1 MTDSELILPDENH
14 PFGESE
20 EHAIISMILD
30 IPEFFSNISEHI
42 KVEMFRLP
50 EARHVIQ
57 SVMDLYKKYGHVPP
71 RGIITD
77 HVKRTLTTAH
87 DWRPIIDL
95 LKRPLDPREAP
106 MIKDRIIE
114 WARNKQFELL
124 YGEKAIEAFTN
135 KKYDELMK
143 IVERAQ
149 SITMTKYNGIW
160 LHDSLDLLFQKKSIE
175 SLTSGFSHIDQWLHG
190 CGPAKK
196 EVLVWAAKTG
206 GGKSIVMVNSGVA
219 CARMGKKVLHLTL
232 ETAAIDILRR
242 YVGSITKMKMESIT
256 HVAEAKFKK
265 EEFGTDIPKEVSDLE
280 RILRD
285 RIKTFKSDSGEGS
298 VLVHEFEADAIS
310 INDIKQYVD
319 HLKKTIGWVPDV
331 IIIDYMELMVPRN
344 AGRGDQ
350 DNKEYLRQ
358 KKLAT
363 EVRALAQS
371 EDVLVI
377 TATQGNRQSVMT
389 GNDDKKKG
397 PSAESSP
404 NMGLGKLSN
413 SYDKAMPMDYIISIN
428 QDNSEQ
434 RGVGGDDE
442 VGKFRFYIEKNR
454 HGPNGKWVHAL
465 VHYPTMVVTQQ
476 SSGDVKIGG

>member
-1 MTDSELILPDENH
+1 MTNSELDLPDENH
-14 PFGESE
+14 PFGENE
-20 EHAIISMILD
+20 EPAIVSLILD

-42 KVEMFRLP
+42 RVEMFRLP
-50 EARHVIQ
+50 EARHVMQ
-57 SVMDLYKKYGHVPP
+57 SVLDLYKKYGHVPP

-77 HVKRTLTTAH
+77 HVKRTLTTSH

-106 MIKDRIIE
+106 MIKDRIVE

-124 YGEKAIEAFTN
+124 YGEKAIDAFTN
-135 KKYDELMK
+135 KRYDELMK
-143 IVERAQ
+143 IVEKAQ

-160 LHDSLDLLFQKKSIE
+160 LHDSLDLLFHKKSIE

-190 CGPAKK
+190 GGPAKK

-219 CARMGKKVLHLTL
+219 CAKMGKKVLHITL
-232 ETAAIDILRR
+232 ETAAVDILRR
-242 YVGSITKMKMESIT
+242 YVGVVTQLKMESIT
-256 HVAEAKFKK
+256 HVAEAKSRS
-265 EEFGTDIPKEVSDLE
+265 EESGSEIPREICDLE
-280 RILRD
+280 KSLRD
-285 RIKTFKSDSGEGS
+285 RVQSFKSSSGEGS

-310 INDIKQYVD
+310 INDIKQYID

-350 DNKEYLRQ
+350 ENKEYLRQ

-377 TATQGNRQSVMT
+377 TATQGNRQSVAT
-389 GNDDKKKG
+389 TDDKKKG
-397 PSAESSP
+397 QPTESA

-413 SYDKAMPMDYIISIN
+413 SYDKAMPMDYIISVN
-428 QDNSEQ
+428 QEPGEK
-434 RGVGGDDE
+434 RGVGGDSE
-442 VGKFRFYIEKNR
+442 MGKFRFYIEKNR
-454 HGPNGKWVHAL
+454 HGPDGKWIHAL
-465 VHYPTMVVTQQ
+465 VYYPTMTVKQQ
-476 SSGDVKIGG
+476 SSGDVKVEG